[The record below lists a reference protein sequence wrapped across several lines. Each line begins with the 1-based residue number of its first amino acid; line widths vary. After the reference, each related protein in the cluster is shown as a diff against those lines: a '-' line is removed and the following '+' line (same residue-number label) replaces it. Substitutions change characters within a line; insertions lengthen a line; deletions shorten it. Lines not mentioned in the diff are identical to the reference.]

1 MKKMFHIMSS
11 NTPKFSVVV
20 FAILFLS
27 VTTPTTA
34 QHIRKDLPKNAFP
47 KNNVT
52 SFHRRSVNSE
62 EDPWR
67 SIGRVNIGGRAH
79 CTGTLIAKDVVLTA
93 AHCMFSKGERKMVVP
108 GIIHFVAGYSKGEYQ
123 GHSKVKRYI
132 YGNRFDGEAGATRN
146 NLPYDW
152 ALLVL
157 EEPLGEELGFL
168 SVPETETNMPSTGE
182 EAQTTTQT
190 LSALLNQK
198 ITTAGYPGDRA
209 HVLSLE
215 EDCNINAT
223 ANRGHILFTTC
234 IAIKGDSG
242 GPILR
247 KRDNGWTVVGIQTAA
262 ANIGGKVSG
271 IGLSTLAYND
281 RLTTINDNSLS
292 Q

>member
-1 MKKMFHIMSS
+1 MRELNNFTFGNAFKYSGIL
-11 NTPKFSVVV
+11 VVM
-20 FAILFLS
+20 LFL
-27 VTTPTTA
+27 VLTTPTTA

-62 EDPWR
+62 EGPWR
-67 SIGRVNIGGRAH
+67 SIGRVNVGGRAH
-79 CTGTLIAKDVVLTA
+79 CTGTLIAENIVLTA
-93 AHCMFSKGERKMVVP
+93 AHCMFSKSQRKMVVP

-123 GHSKVKRYI
+123 GHSKVERYI
-132 YGNRFDGEAGATRN
+132 YGTRFKGEAGATRN
-146 NLPYDW
+146 NLPHDW

-157 EEPLGEELGFL
+157 EKPLGAELGFL
-168 SVPETETNMPSTGE
+168 SMPDPAADNTTEDD
-182 EAQTTTQT
+182 EAQTAPRTFN
-190 LSALLNQK
+190 ALINKK

-215 EDCNINAT
+215 ENCNIKAT
-223 ANRGHILFTTC
+223 ANKGHILFTTC

-247 KRDNGWTVVGIQTAA
+247 KQENVWTVIGIQTAA
-262 ANIGGKVSG
+262 AKLEGKVSG

-281 RLTTINDNSLS
+281 RLTTVIDSPAP
-292 Q
+292 